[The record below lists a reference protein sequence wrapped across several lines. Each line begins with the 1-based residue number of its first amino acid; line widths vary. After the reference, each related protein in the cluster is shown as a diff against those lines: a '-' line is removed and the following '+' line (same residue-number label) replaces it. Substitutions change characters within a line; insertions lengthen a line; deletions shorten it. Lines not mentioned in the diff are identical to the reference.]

1 MYENDNDDTGG
12 DDFSMDQ
19 SNHRFS
25 KNKNKNTQLHIRK
38 YNINEYDKLE
48 ILFI

>member
-25 KNKNKNTQLHIRK
+25 KNKNKK
-38 YNINEYDKLE
+38 YSITYSE
-48 ILFI
+48 I